1 MGKTAEE
8 RFDDIDAAFR
18 KGDMREHF
26 ILMCTTVS
34 DYFARGYIGY
44 WAQGIERSE
53 GQGGWLLRQRDA
65 PLAAAVFEDWA
76 VKAWKG
82 GEPLPEFYHRLDR
95 ETASEAY
102 DAGVKQW
109 GEAWYEDH
117 DGDSIDYVLQMAI
130 LGEVTYG

>member
-8 RFDDIDAAFR
+8 RFDDIDAAFH

-53 GQGGWLLRQRDA
+53 GQGGWLLGEPDS
-65 PLAAAVFEDWA
+65 LEDDNEVEAVE
-76 VKAWKG
+76 AWKG

-95 ETASEAY
+95 ETASKAY
-102 DAGVKQW
+102 DAGVKRW